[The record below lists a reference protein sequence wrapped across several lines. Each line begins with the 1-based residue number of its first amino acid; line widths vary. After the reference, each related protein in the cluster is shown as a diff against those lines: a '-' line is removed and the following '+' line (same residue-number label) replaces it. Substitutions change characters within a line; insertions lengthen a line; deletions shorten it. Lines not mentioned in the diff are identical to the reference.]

1 MTTFTSSR
9 IESGQLKTTRE
20 GRKFLV
26 LLLSV
31 NRILNG
37 LVRDVSAEGRH
48 KRVQGVAGFVSIK
61 YCTLVKTVSNEISN
75 SKQDPRVRAFEILHP

>member
-1 MTTFTSSR
+1 VNVFESMTTFTSSR

-61 YCTLVKTVSNEISN
+61 YCTLVKTVSMQPYL
-75 SKQDPRVRAFEILHP
+75 K